1 MRQSLFILL
10 VFIPAIMRG
19 QVIFD
24 VPLSERTTG
33 YDIAAVLETE
43 SKTVTGDMT
52 AWWVNRSAM
61 PVDHALL
68 HLYLNAFS
76 SNKSSFASSGRWS
89 PAGDEGWG
97 YVRINRMSDEYGND
111 LTMTMH
117 YVAPDDGNIN
127 DRTVLQIDLPRPVQ
141 PGDTLKLNIL
151 FESKLPSPIVR
162 TGFNKDYFWVA
173 QWFPKFGVYETA
185 GMRQRESDG
194 WNCHQFHPNS
204 EFYSNH
210 SVYDVSVTI
219 PSEYVAGSG
228 GQLVEE
234 IDNGDGTR
242 KIRWRAEDIVDFA
255 WTAWPGYK
263 VVRDKWR
270 GVDITFLTSEKGL
283 KIADNQINA
292 VKNGLEYL
300 DARVGPYPWPH
311 LTFVDPPMEGAGAGG
326 MEYTTIFTSAG
337 SGLIPPFLKMAE
349 MVSIH
354 EFGHAYFMG
363 ILASNEFEEPW
374 LDEGVNSYWEER
386 IVDNYYGG
394 GYGIIRLPFIKMS
407 DADMARTSYIGSP
420 SKQAATNDL
429 PSWLYPHGTY
439 GMMSYQKAATWLHT
453 LEGLISTETMDNV
466 FREYYRRW
474 AFKHPSGKDFIETV
488 NDVVRKEHGE
498 KFGNDMN
505 WFFDQ
510 VLYGTEICD
519 YRVSGVTSRKI
530 TGYSGIAD
538 GDSVTFTRSDRK
550 SDTLYL
556 ARVGIERTGGMML
569 PVEVLVRFDNGDEVI
584 EEWDGKERF
593 RDFEYTGTRKVTRV
607 IIDPDNKIDL
617 DINRINNSWTDDP
630 QFTASGRM
638 MTKFIFLMQM
648 VISLFTI

>member
-1 MRQSLFILL
+1 
-10 VFIPAIMRG
+10 MRG
-19 QVIFD
+19 QAIFD

-33 YDIAAVLETE
+33 YDIAAVLDAE

-52 AWWVNRSAM
+52 AWWVNRSSM

-117 YVAPDDGNIN
+117 HVAPDDGNIN
-127 DRTVLQIDLPRPVQ
+127 DRTVLHIDLPQPVQ

-210 SVYDVSVTI
+210 SVYNVSVTI
-219 PSEYVAGSG
+219 PSDYVAGSG

-337 SGLIPPFLKMAE
+337 SGMIPTFLKMAE

-386 IVDNYYGG
+386 IVDHYYGG
-394 GYGIIRLPFIKMS
+394 GYGIIRLPFIKFS

-420 SKQAATNDL
+420 SRQASTNDL

-453 LEGLISTETMDNV
+453 LEGIISTETMDNV

-488 NDVVRKEHGE
+488 NDVVKIEHGE
-498 KFGNDMN
+498 KFGSDMN

-556 ARVGIERTGGMML
+556 SRVGIERIGGMML

-584 EEWDGKERF
+584 EEWDGRERF
-593 RDFEYTGTRKVTRV
+593 MDFEYTGTRKVTRV